1 VQVRDEFRDDFDPG
15 RGGNPMNQV
24 YLEGMGQWPGPHEKR
39 RRGSDLQALGQ
50 PPQQRRR
57 EGTGRGPYSHGQ
69 QASVQPQVGTNS
81 EQYGMPGQGR
91 GVRQQVFGD
100 PVEGFERLKEAG
112 PAGEEGHNGGPA
124 FGDFGGV
131 PAPGQQEGLPGP
143 PPNSQEGL
151 GVVQRG
157 ISPLL
162 RLRPH
167 HRSGRRRSSRRH
179 RRVHQE
185 VAQRLMAMSVA
196 WRQRMPSRFSTCKSW
211 QPLTTQL
218 VFPGTVTG

>member
-143 PPNSQEGL
+143 PPQQPGGVRGGAEGHQPPPPPPPPPPQRQEEEQQKASQ
-151 GVVQRG
+151 
-157 ISPLL
+157 SA
-162 RLRPH
+162 
-167 HRSGRRRSSRRH
+167 SGGGA
-179 RRVHQE
+179 E
-185 VAQRLMAMSVA
+185 VDGDVGGMEAEDA
-196 WRQRMPSRFSTCKSW
+196 
-211 QPLTTQL
+211 
-218 VFPGTVTG
+218 